1 MSGGLVGG
9 APGGL
14 EGACGE
20 LVAAPHVRFAG
31 AVNRMGTLEAGSFR
45 KGVKSYLGDEADRT
59 AYMQFA
65 MEIFLGEEFDEK
77 LGAVEHVVTR
87 RKKVTVVCLPVGEH
101 VVIVSAE
108 PGVDV
113 QATIEAAR
121 AAFAGA
127 A

>member
-1 MSGGLVGG
+1 MSAGGGG
-9 APGGL
+9 AGSAGL
-14 EGACGE
+14 EAACDA
-20 LVAAPHVRFAG
+20 LAAAPSVRFAG
-31 AVNRMGTLEAGSFR
+31 AVNRMGTLAAGSFR
-45 KGVKSYLGDEADRT
+45 KGVRSYLDDEADRT

-108 PGVDV
+108 PDVDV
-113 QATIEAAR
+113 EGTIEAAR
-121 AAFAGA
+121 RAFAGA